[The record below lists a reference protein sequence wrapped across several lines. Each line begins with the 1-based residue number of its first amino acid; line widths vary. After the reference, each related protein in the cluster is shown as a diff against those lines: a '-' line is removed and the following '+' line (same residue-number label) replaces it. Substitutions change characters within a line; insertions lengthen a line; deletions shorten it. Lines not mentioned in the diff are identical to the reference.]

1 MPFSPVETTCLYH
14 AAINALDFEAIAAL
28 FAIDAVYASSGIGE
42 IAGRQAILEA
52 FKAYFAVYPD
62 QVAEDDLIEQLSPR
76 SAKSVW
82 RLVATHNG
90 TGEVSRRSGEEVILF
105 DEAGKILRVTVQDRD
120 ASRDVTESTAADR
133 VEGGHQTA

>member
-1 MPFSPVETTCLYH
+1 MPFSPVETTRLYH

-28 FAIDAVYASSGIGE
+28 FTIDAVYASSGIGE

-90 TGEVSRRSGEEVILF
+90 TGDLSRRSGEEVILF

>member
-1 MPFSPVETTCLYH
+1 MPFSPVETTRLYH

-62 QVAEDDLIEQLSPR
+62 QVAEDDLIEELSPR

-82 RLVATHNG
+82 RLVATHNR
-90 TGEVSRRSGEEVILF
+90 TGEVSRRSGEEIIRF

-133 VEGGHQTA
+133 M